1 MTEENKNTEKQCDI
15 HVVIN
20 SFLIEMTKKYIGDR
34 DYDRRIMIDSNGVN
48 IIEEN
53 SDGNIVSV
61 ECMENL

>member
-1 MTEENKNTEKQCDI
+1 MTEDNKNTEKQCDI

-20 SFLIEMTKKYIGDR
+20 SFLIEMTKKYIGDK

-48 IIEEN
+48 IIEED
-53 SDGNIVSV
+53 SDGNIVSI